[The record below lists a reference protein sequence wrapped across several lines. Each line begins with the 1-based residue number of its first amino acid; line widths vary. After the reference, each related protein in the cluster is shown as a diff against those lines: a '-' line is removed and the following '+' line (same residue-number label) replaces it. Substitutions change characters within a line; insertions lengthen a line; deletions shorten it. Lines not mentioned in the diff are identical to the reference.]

1 MARVGNKL
9 PTLSDANETI
19 AQQRPAHDA
28 QFTMS
33 TNDFPSHADTNP
45 SSLGWMQGF
54 PPPPDKLLRFDDGSY
69 YNFPQRRWSFSH
81 MRELLPTSR
90 VTRGDGPVC
99 ALPRADRDDLDAV
112 PFTTMEGRASTW
124 GDAFAANYTD
134 GVVVLHRGRI
144 IYEKYFGAL
153 QADLVHSAFSVT
165 KSFVGTLAAT
175 QVYDGSLDDTKLVAH
190 YIPELR
196 DTAYGDA
203 TVRQVLDMTVGVRYS
218 EAYADP
224 TADIHAYARAGG
236 MRARPRDYAGPQTF
250 YDYLVTL
257 KKEGEHGT
265 GFTYKTVNSEVL
277 AWIVKRVA
285 GVRLAD
291 LTSQQIWSKLG
302 CEYDALYQVD
312 SVGTEAGG
320 GGLNTTLRD
329 LARFGEGMRC
339 NGSFNGQQIV
349 PAAVVADIRHGG
361 VRAHFVT
368 AGYATLP
375 GWSYRNMWWV
385 SHDAHQC
392 FTARGIHGQLIW
404 VDPKAEM
411 VIARYGS
418 HPTAA
423 NTFIDPNSLPAY
435 RALGEHLL
443 RG

>member
-1 MARVGNKL
+1 MNPPEHR
-9 PTLSDANETI
+9 SD
-19 AQQRPAHDA
+19 DA
-28 QFTMS
+28 QYLMS
-33 TNDFPSHADTNP
+33 TNDFPSHADTDPRN
-45 SSLGWMQGF
+45 LGWMRGF
-54 PPPPDKLLRFDDGSY
+54 PPPPDKLMRFDDGSY

-90 VTRGDGPVC
+90 VSRGDGPVY
-99 ALPRADRDDLDAV
+99 ALPRADRNDLDSV
-112 PFTTMEGRASTW
+112 PFTTLDGHASTW
-124 GDAFAANYTD
+124 GEAFAANYTD
-134 GVVVLHRGRI
+134 GVVVLHRGQI
-144 IYEKYFGAL
+144 VYEKYFGAL

-165 KSFVGTLAAT
+165 KSFVGTHAAML
-175 QVYDGSLDDTKLVAH
+175 VYDGSLDANALVTH
-190 YIPELR
+190 YVPELR

-203 TVRQVLDMTVGVRYS
+203 TVRQVMDMTIGVRHS
-218 EAYADP
+218 ETYADP
-224 TADIHAYARAGG
+224 MADIHAYARAGG
-236 MRARPRDYAGPQTF
+236 MRARPRDYDGPQTF

-291 LTSQQIWSKLG
+291 LTSTQIWSKLG

-312 SVGTEAGG
+312 CVGTEAGG

-329 LARFGEGMRC
+329 LARFGELMRFG
-339 NGSFNGQQIV
+339 GSFNGQQIV
-349 PAAVVADIRHGG
+349 PAAVVADVRNGAD
-361 VRAHFVT
+361 RAHFAT

-404 VDPKAEM
+404 VDPAAEM
-411 VIARYGS
+411 VIARHGS
-418 HPTAA
+418 HPLAA
-423 NTFIDPNSLPAY
+423 NTFIDSNSLPAY
-435 RALGEHLL
+435 RALGEYLL
-443 RG
+443 RY

>member
-1 MARVGNKL
+1 
-9 PTLSDANETI
+9 
-19 AQQRPAHDA
+19 
-28 QFTMS
+28 MS
-33 TNDFPSHADTNP
+33 TPTFPSHADTDP
-45 SSLGWMQGF
+45 RALGWMQGF
-54 PPPPDKLLRFDDGSY
+54 PPPPDKLLRFADGSY
-69 YNFPQRRWSFSH
+69 YEFPQRRWSFSH

-90 VTRGDGPVC
+90 VSRGDGPVC
-99 ALPRADRDDLDAV
+99 VLARADRDDLDAV
-112 PFTTMEGRASTW
+112 PYTTMEGQASTW
-124 GDAFAANYTD
+124 GAAFAANYTD
-134 GVVVLHRGRI
+134 GVVVLHRGQI
-144 IYEKYFGAL
+144 AYEKYFGAL
-153 QADLVHSAFSVT
+153 QSDLVHSAFSVT
-165 KSFVGTLAAT
+165 KSFVGTLAAM
-175 QVYDGSLDDTKLVAH
+175 QLLDGSLDETKRVPH

-203 TVRQVLDMTVGVRYS
+203 TVRQVMDMTIGVRYS

-224 TADIHAYARAGG
+224 NADIHAYARAGG

-257 KKEGEHGT
+257 KKDGEHGT

-277 AWIVKRVA
+277 AWIVKRVS

-329 LARFGEGMRC
+329 LARFGEAMRC
-339 NGSFNGQQIV
+339 DGSFNGQQIV
-349 PAAVVADIRHGG
+349 PAAVVADIRNGAN
-361 VRAHFVT
+361 REHFAT

-385 SHDAHQC
+385 SHDAHQR
-392 FTARGIHGQLIW
+392 FAARGIHGQLIW

-418 HPTAA
+418 HPLAA

>member
-1 MARVGNKL
+1 M
-9 PTLSDANETI
+9 
-19 AQQRPAHDA
+19 
-28 QFTMS
+28 
-33 TNDFPSHADTNP
+33 
-45 SSLGWMQGF
+45 
-54 PPPPDKLLRFDDGSY
+54 
-69 YNFPQRRWSFSH
+69 
-81 MRELLPTSR
+81 
-90 VTRGDGPVC
+90 
-99 ALPRADRDDLDAV
+99 
-112 PFTTMEGRASTW
+112 
-124 GDAFAANYTD
+124 
-134 GVVVLHRGRI
+134 
-144 IYEKYFGAL
+144 
-153 QADLVHSAFSVT
+153 
-165 KSFVGTLAAT
+165 
-175 QVYDGSLDDTKLVAH
+175 
-190 YIPELR
+190 
-196 DTAYGDA
+196 
-203 TVRQVLDMTVGVRYS
+203 DMTIGVRYS

-236 MRARPRDYAGPQTF
+236 MRARPRDYDGPQTF

-291 LTSQQIWSKLG
+291 LTSEQIWSKLG

-329 LARFGEGMRC
+329 LARFGELMRC
-339 NGSFNGQQIV
+339 DGSFNGHQIV
-349 PAAVVADIRHGG
+349 PAAVVADIRNGAD
-361 VRAHFVT
+361 RAHFAT

-385 SHDAHQC
+385 SHDAHAC

-404 VDPKAEM
+404 VDPAAEM

-418 HPTAA
+418 HPLAA

-435 RALGEHLL
+435 RALAEHLL
-443 RG
+443 RN

>member
-1 MARVGNKL
+1 MN
-9 PTLSDANETI
+9 TDT
-19 AQQRPAHDA
+19 
-28 QFTMS
+28 
-33 TNDFPSHADTNP
+33 FPSHADTDP
-45 SSLGWMQGF
+45 RTLGWMQGF
-54 PPPPDKLLRFDDGSY
+54 PPSPDKLLRFADGSY
-69 YNFPQRRWSFSH
+69 YEFPQRRWSFSH

-90 VTRGDGPVC
+90 VSRGEGPVC
-99 ALPRADRDDLDAV
+99 ALPRAERDDLDSV
-112 PFTTMEGRASTW
+112 PFITMHGRALTW
-124 GDAFAANYTD
+124 GEAFAANYSD
-134 GVVVLHRGRI
+134 GIVVLHRGHI
-144 IYEKYFGAL
+144 VYEKYFGAL
-153 QADLVHSAFSVT
+153 RADLVHSAFSVT
-165 KSFVGTLAAT
+165 KSFVGTLAAM
-175 QVYDGSLDDTKLVAH
+175 QVLDGTLDETKRVSYYL
-190 YIPELR
+190 PQLMSS
-196 DTAYGDA
+196 AYSDA
-203 TVRQVLDMTVGVRYS
+203 TVRQVMDMTIGVRYS

-236 MRARPRDYAGPQTF
+236 MRARPRDYDGPDTF

-257 KKEGEHGT
+257 KKEGEHGV

-291 LTSQQIWSKLG
+291 LTSSIIWSKLG

-320 GGLNTTLRD
+320 GGLNPTLRD
-329 LARFGEGMRC
+329 LARFGEAMRC
-339 NGSFNGQQIV
+339 DGNVNGQQIV
-349 PAAVVADIRHGG
+349 PAAVVADIRNGG
-361 VRAHFVT
+361 DRAHFAT

-404 VDPKAEM
+404 IDPTAEM
-411 VIARYGS
+411 VIARFGS
-418 HPTAA
+418 HPLAA

>member
-1 MARVGNKL
+1 
-9 PTLSDANETI
+9 
-19 AQQRPAHDA
+19 
-28 QFTMS
+28 MS
-33 TNDFPSHADTNP
+33 TTDLASHADTDP
-45 SSLGWMQGF
+45 RSLGWMQGF
-54 PPPPDKLLRFDDGSY
+54 PPSPHKLLRFDDGSY

-90 VTRGDGPVC
+90 VSRGDGPVC
-99 ALPRADRDDLDAV
+99 ALPRADRDDLGAV
-112 PFTTMEGRASTW
+112 PFITMDGGASTW
-124 GDAFAANYTD
+124 GEAFATNYTD
-134 GVVVLHRGRI
+134 GIVVLHRGQI
-144 IYEKYFGAL
+144 VYEKYFGAL

-165 KSFVGTLAAT
+165 KSFVGTHAAM
-175 QVYDGSLDDTKLVAH
+175 QCHDGSLDVNALVTH

-203 TVRQVLDMTVGVRYS
+203 TVRQVMDMTIGVRYS

-236 MRARPRDYAGPQTF
+236 MRARPRDYDGPETF

-257 KKEGEHGT
+257 KKEGEHGID
-265 GFTYKTVNSEVL
+265 FTYKTVNSEVL

-329 LARFGEGMRC
+329 LARFGEAMRC
-339 NGSFNGQQIV
+339 DGSFNGHQIV
-349 PAAVVADIRHGG
+349 PAAVVADIRNGAD
-361 VRAHFVT
+361 RAHFAT
-368 AGYATLP
+368 AGYVTLP

-418 HPTAA
+418 HPMAA
-423 NTFIDPNSLPAY
+423 NTLIDPNSLPAY

>member
-1 MARVGNKL
+1 
-9 PTLSDANETI
+9 
-19 AQQRPAHDA
+19 
-28 QFTMS
+28 MS
-33 TNDFPSHADTNP
+33 TAEFPSHADTDP
-45 SSLGWMQGF
+45 RTLGWMQGF
-54 PPPPDKLLRFDDGSY
+54 PPPPDKLLRFDDGSFY
-69 YNFPQRRWSFSH
+69 DFPQRRFSFSH
-81 MRELLPTSR
+81 MRELLPTAR
-90 VTRGDGPVC
+90 VSRGDGPVC
-99 ALPRADRDDLDAV
+99 ALPRADRADLDAV
-112 PFTTMEGRASTW
+112 AFTTLDGRTSSW
-124 GDAFAANYTD
+124 GEAFAANYTD
-134 GVVVLHRGRI
+134 GVVVVHRGQI
-144 IYEKYFGAL
+144 VYEKYFGAL
-153 QADLVHSAFSVT
+153 QAELVHSAFSVT
-165 KSFVGTLAAT
+165 KSFVGTLAAMRVHDGT
-175 QVYDGSLDDTKLVAH
+175 LDANAQVTH

-196 DTAYGDA
+196 DSAYGDA
-203 TVRQVLDMTVGVRYS
+203 TVRQVMDMTIGVRYS

-224 TADIHAYARAGG
+224 SADIHAYARAGG
-236 MRARPRDYAGPQTF
+236 MRARPKDYAGPQSF

-257 KKEGEHGT
+257 KKEGEHGA
-265 GFTYKTVNSEVL
+265 GFIYKTVNSEVL

-291 LTSQQIWSKLG
+291 LTATQIWSKLG

-329 LARFGEGMRC
+329 LARFGEAMRC
-339 NGSFNGQQIV
+339 EGSFNGQQIV
-349 PAAVVADIRHGG
+349 PAAVVADIRSGAN
-361 VRAHFVT
+361 RAHFAT

-385 SHDAHQC
+385 AHDAHAC

-418 HPTAA
+418 HPLAA

-443 RG
+443 RR

>member
-1 MARVGNKL
+1 
-9 PTLSDANETI
+9 
-19 AQQRPAHDA
+19 
-28 QFTMS
+28 MS
-33 TNDFPSHADTNP
+33 TTALPSHADSDPRT
-45 SSLGWMQGF
+45 LGWMRGF
-54 PPPPDKLLRFDDGSY
+54 PPPPEKLLRFDDGSY
-69 YNFPQRRWSFSH
+69 YEFPQRRWSFSH
-81 MRELLPTSR
+81 MRELLPTSQ
-90 VTRGDGPVC
+90 VSRGDGPMC

-112 PFTTMEGRASTW
+112 PFTTMEGHTSSW
-124 GDAFAANYTD
+124 GEAFALNYTD
-134 GVVVLHRGRI
+134 GIVVLHRGQI
-144 IYEKYFGAL
+144 VYEKYFGAL

-175 QVYDGSLDDTKLVAH
+175 QVYSAALDDTKRVPH
-190 YIPELR
+190 YVPELR

-203 TVRQVLDMTVGVRYS
+203 TVRQVMDMTIGVRYS

-277 AWIVKRVA
+277 AWIIKRVA

-291 LTSQQIWSKLG
+291 LTSTQIWSKLG

-329 LARFGEGMRC
+329 LARLGEAMRC
-339 NGSFNGQQIV
+339 DGSFNGQQIV
-349 PAAVVADIRHGG
+349 PAAVVADIRNGAD
-361 VRAHFVT
+361 RAHFAT

-404 VDPKAEM
+404 VDPTAQM

-418 HPTAA
+418 HPLAA

-443 RG
+443 QN

>member
-1 MARVGNKL
+1 MAPGRERNRWLTHNSWMSTPDV
-9 PTLSDANETI
+9 PI
-19 AQQRPAHDA
+19 PAHAASD
-28 QFTMS
+28 
-33 TNDFPSHADTNP
+33 PR
-45 SSLGWMQGF
+45 SLGWMQGF

-90 VTRGDGPVC
+90 VSRGDGPVC

-112 PFTTMEGRASTW
+112 PFITLDAGASTW
-124 GDAFAANYTD
+124 GEAFAANYTD
-134 GVVVLHRGRI
+134 GVVVLHRGLI
-144 IYEKYFGAL
+144 VYEKYFGAL

-165 KSFVGTLAAT
+165 KSFVGTHAAM
-175 QVYDGSLDDTKLVAH
+175 QVYDGSLDANALVTH

-203 TVRQVLDMTVGVRYS
+203 TVRQVMDMTIGVRYS

-236 MRARPRDYAGPQTF
+236 MRARPRDYDGPQTF

-257 KKEGEHGT
+257 KKEGKHGT

-329 LARFGEGMRC
+329 LARFGELMRC
-339 NGSFNGQQIV
+339 DGNFNGQQIV
-349 PAAVVADIRHGG
+349 PAAVVADIRNGAD
-361 VRAHFVT
+361 RAHFAT

-375 GWSYRNMWWV
+375 GWSYRNMWWA

-404 VDPKAEM
+404 VDPTAEM

-418 HPTAA
+418 HPMAA
-423 NTFIDPNSLPAY
+423 NAFIDPTSLPAY

>member
-1 MARVGNKL
+1 
-9 PTLSDANETI
+9 
-19 AQQRPAHDA
+19 
-28 QFTMS
+28 MS
-33 TNDFPSHADTNP
+33 STTPPSHAETDPRT
-45 SSLGWMQGF
+45 LGWMQGF
-54 PPPPDKLLRFDDGSY
+54 PPRPETLLRFDDGSY

-90 VTRGDGPVC
+90 VSRGDAPVC
-99 ALPRADRDDLDAV
+99 GFARADRDDLDAV
-112 PFTTMEGRASTW
+112 PFTAMDGRASSW
-124 GDAFAANYTD
+124 GEAFATNYTD
-134 GVVVLHRGRI
+134 GVVVLHRGQI
-144 IYEKYFGAL
+144 VYEKYFGAL

-165 KSFVGTLAAT
+165 KSFVGTLAAM
-175 QVYDGSLDDTKLVAH
+175 QLFDGSLDDTKRVPH

-196 DTAYGDA
+196 DSAYGDA
-203 TVRQVLDMTVGVRYS
+203 TVRQVLDMTIGVRYS

-224 TADIHAYARAGG
+224 GADIHAYARAGG
-236 MRARPRDYAGPQTF
+236 MRARPRDYAGPQSF

-257 KKEGEHGT
+257 KKEGGHGS

-285 GVRLAD
+285 DVRLAD

-302 CEYDALYQVD
+302 CEHDALYQVD

-329 LARFGEGMRC
+329 LARFGEAMRC
-339 NGSFNGQQIV
+339 DGSFNGQQIV
-349 PAAVVADIRHGG
+349 PAAVVADIRNGAD
-361 VRAHFVT
+361 RAHFAT

-404 VDPKAEM
+404 IDPKAQM

-418 HPTAA
+418 HPLAA

>member
-1 MARVGNKL
+1 
-9 PTLSDANETI
+9 
-19 AQQRPAHDA
+19 
-28 QFTMS
+28 MS
-33 TNDFPSHADTNP
+33 TIVFPPHADTDP
-45 SSLGWMQGF
+45 QSLGWMQGF
-54 PPPPDKLLRFDDGSY
+54 PPPPEKLLRFDDGSY
-69 YNFPQRRWSFSH
+69 YEFPQRRWSFSH

-90 VTRGDGPVC
+90 VSRGDGPVC

-112 PFTTMEGRASTW
+112 PFTTMEGHASSW
-124 GDAFAANYTD
+124 GEAFAVNYTD
-134 GVVVLHRGRI
+134 GIVVLHRGQI
-144 IYEKYFGAL
+144 VYEKYFGAL
-153 QADLVHSAFSVT
+153 QADRLHSAFSVT
-165 KSFVGTLAAT
+165 KSFVGTHAAM
-175 QVYDGSLDDTKLVAH
+175 QVYDGSLNANAHVTH

-203 TVRQVLDMTVGVRYS
+203 TVRQVMDMTIGVRYS

-236 MRARPRDYAGPQTF
+236 MRARPRDYDGPQTF

-257 KKEGEHGT
+257 QKEGDHGT

-302 CEYDALYQVD
+302 GEYDALYQVD

-329 LARFGEGMRC
+329 LARFGEAMRC
-339 NGSFNGQQIV
+339 DGNFNGQQIV
-349 PAAVVADIRHGG
+349 PAAVVADIRHGAD
-361 VRAHFVT
+361 RAHFAT

-385 SHDAHQC
+385 SHDAHAC

-404 VDPKAEM
+404 VDPTAEM

-418 HPTAA
+418 HPMAA

-435 RALGEHLL
+435 RALGEQLL

>member
-1 MARVGNKL
+1 
-9 PTLSDANETI
+9 
-19 AQQRPAHDA
+19 
-28 QFTMS
+28 MS
-33 TNDFPSHADTNP
+33 TPAFPLHTDTDP
-45 SSLGWMQGF
+45 RSLGWMQGF
-54 PPPPDKLLRFDDGSY
+54 PPTPDRLLRFGDGSY
-69 YNFPQRRWSFSH
+69 YDFPQRRWSFSH

-90 VTRGDGPVC
+90 VSRGDGPVW
-99 ALPRADRDDLDAV
+99 ALPRADRDDLNAV
-112 PFTTMEGRASTW
+112 PFTTMEGRASSW
-124 GDAFAANYTD
+124 GDAFVANYTD
-134 GVVVLHRGRI
+134 GVVVLHRGQI
-144 IYEKYFGAL
+144 VYEKYFGAL
-153 QADLVHSAFSVT
+153 HADLVHSAFSVT
-165 KSFVGTLAAT
+165 KSFVGTLAAMH
-175 QVYDGSLDDTKLVAH
+175 VLDGSLDDAKRVP
-190 YIPELR
+190 YYVPELR

-203 TVRQVLDMTVGVRYS
+203 TVREVMDMTIGVRYS

-257 KKEGEHGT
+257 KKEGEHGI

-329 LARFGEGMRC
+329 LARFGEAMRC
-339 NGSFNGQQIV
+339 DGSFAGQQIV
-349 PAAVVADIRHGG
+349 PAAVVADIRNGAD
-361 VRAHFVT
+361 RAHFAT

-385 SHDAHQC
+385 SHDAHAC

-404 VDPKAEM
+404 IDPKAEM

-418 HPTAA
+418 HPLAA

-435 RALGEHLL
+435 RALGAHLL

>member
-1 MARVGNKL
+1 
-9 PTLSDANETI
+9 
-19 AQQRPAHDA
+19 
-28 QFTMS
+28 MS
-33 TNDFPSHADTNP
+33 TAFFPSHADTDP
-45 SSLGWMQGF
+45 RSLGWMQGF
-54 PPPPDKLLRFDDGSY
+54 PPPPDRLLRFDDGSY
-69 YNFPQRRWSFSH
+69 YDFPQRRWSFSH

-90 VTRGDGPVC
+90 VSRGDGLVC
-99 ALPRADRDDLDAV
+99 ALPRTERDDLDAV
-112 PFTTMEGRASTW
+112 PFTTMDGRASTW
-124 GDAFAANYTD
+124 GEAFAANYTD
-134 GVVVLHRGRI
+134 GMVVLHRGHI
-144 IYEKYFGAL
+144 VYEKYFGAL
-153 QADLVHSAFSVT
+153 KADLVHSAFSVT
-165 KSFVGTLAAT
+165 KSFVGTLAAM
-175 QVYDGSLDDTKLVAH
+175 QVQSGTLDDTQQVTH

-196 DTAYGDA
+196 DSAYFDA
-203 TVRQVLDMTVGVRYS
+203 TVRQVMDMTIGVRYS

-236 MRARPRDYAGPQTF
+236 MRARPRDYDGPPTF

-257 KKEGEHGT
+257 KKECEHGND
-265 GFTYKTVNSEVL
+265 FTYKTVNSEVL

-291 LTSQQIWSKLG
+291 FTSSEIWSKLG

-329 LARFGEGMRC
+329 LARFGELMRC
-339 NGSFNGQQIV
+339 DGSFNGQQIV
-349 PAAVVADIRHGG
+349 PAAVVADIRNGAN
-361 VRAHFVT
+361 REHFAT

-385 SHDAHQC
+385 SHDAHAC

-418 HPTAA
+418 HPLAA

>member
-1 MARVGNKL
+1 
-9 PTLSDANETI
+9 
-19 AQQRPAHDA
+19 
-28 QFTMS
+28 MS
-33 TNDFPSHADTNP
+33 TNTFSSHADTDP
-45 SSLGWMQGF
+45 RTLGWMQGF
-54 PPPPDKLLRFDDGSY
+54 PPSPEKLLRFDDGSY

-90 VTRGDGPVC
+90 VSRGDGPVC

-112 PFTTMEGRASTW
+112 SFITMEGHASSW
-124 GDAFAANYTD
+124 GEAFAANYTD
-134 GVVVLHRGRI
+134 GVVVLHRGHI
-144 IYEKYFGAL
+144 VYEKYFGAL
-153 QADLVHSAFSVT
+153 QADTVHSAFSVT
-165 KSFVGTLAAT
+165 KSFVGTHAAM
-175 QVYDGSLDDTKLVAH
+175 QVYDGTLDANAQVTH
-190 YIPELR
+190 YVPELR

-203 TVRQVLDMTVGVRYS
+203 TVRQVMDMTIGVRYS
-218 EAYADP
+218 ETYADP
-224 TADIHAYARAGG
+224 EADIWNYARAGG
-236 MRARPRDYAGPQTF
+236 MRARPAGYAGPSTF

-291 LTSQQIWSKLG
+291 LTSTEIWSKLG

-329 LARFGEGMRC
+329 LARFGEAMRC
-339 NGSFNGQQIV
+339 DGSFNGQQIV
-349 PAAVVADIRHGG
+349 PAAVVADIRNGAD
-361 VRAHFVT
+361 RAHFST
-368 AGYATLP
+368 AGYVTLP

-418 HPTAA
+418 HPLAA

>member
-1 MARVGNKL
+1 
-9 PTLSDANETI
+9 
-19 AQQRPAHDA
+19 
-28 QFTMS
+28 MS
-33 TNDFPSHADTNP
+33 TNDFPTHADSDP
-45 SSLGWMQGF
+45 RSLGWMQGF

-90 VTRGDGPVC
+90 VSRGEGPVC
-99 ALPRADRDDLDAV
+99 TLPRADRDDLDAL
-112 PFTTMEGRASTW
+112 PFTTMDGRASTW
-124 GDAFAANYTD
+124 GEAFAANYSD
-134 GVVVLHRGRI
+134 GVVVLHRGQI
-144 IYEKYFGAL
+144 VYEKYFGAL

-165 KSFVGTLAAT
+165 KSFVGTLAAM
-175 QVYDGSLDDTKLVAH
+175 QQFDGSLNADAQVTH
-190 YIPELR
+190 YVPELR
-196 DTAYGDA
+196 DSAYGDA
-203 TVRQVLDMTVGVRYS
+203 TVRQVMDMTIGVRYS

-224 TADIHAYARAGG
+224 SADIHAYARAGG
-236 MRARPRDYAGPQTF
+236 MRARPRDYDGPQTF

-257 KKEGEHGT
+257 KKEGEHGV

-285 GVRLAD
+285 GARLAD
-291 LTSQQIWSKLG
+291 LTSQHIWSKLG

-329 LARFGEGMRC
+329 LARFGEAMRC
-339 NGSFNGQQIV
+339 DGSYNGQQIV
-349 PAAVVADIRHGG
+349 PAAVVADIRNGADRG
-361 VRAHFVT
+361 HFAT

-392 FTARGIHGQLIW
+392 FTARGIHGQLLW

-418 HPTAA
+418 HPLAA